1 MNGEAAFW
9 ILVNVMAL
17 FYGAFV
23 SGLFTGLR
31 FFEALAEHL
40 GMEDAEGDAS

>member
-9 ILVNVMAL
+9 VLVNVIAL

-23 SGLFTGLR
+23 AGLFTDL
-31 FFEALAEHL
+31 FLVN
-40 GMEDAEGDAS
+40 

>member
-9 ILVNVMAL
+9 VMVNVMAL

-23 SGLFTGLR
+23 AGLFTGL
-31 FFEALAEHL
+31 FLVN
-40 GMEDAEGDAS
+40 

>member
-9 ILVNVMAL
+9 VLANVMAL

-23 SGLFTGLR
+23 AGLFLVN
-31 FFEALAEHL
+31 
-40 GMEDAEGDAS
+40 